1 MEELRS
7 TEILDKEI
15 REDARK
21 KAERILKNAET
32 EAAGIKNGVA
42 RRIKEVKAERERFYS
57 EKLKAYKDNCNA
69 AVPLEKQR
77 KEILFFDSEIQRA
90 LDAYFG
96 EMGKEKKRGII
107 AGFLKKFE
115 PVIGSKKIIVK
126 YAGFSKSETESLIK
140 EYFPKA
146 VPEKYAKLTDVE
158 AEIAGLDY
166 GLIIEDTE
174 HTFACKTDINRAR
187 RYLLTEKR
195 EEVKAALFGGHQN

>member
-32 EAAGIKNGVA
+32 EAAGIKNGVT

-57 EKLKAYKDNCNA
+57 EKLKAYKDNCSA

-90 LDAYFG
+90 LDTYFG
-96 EMGKEKKRGII
+96 ETGKEKKRGII
-107 AGFLKKFE
+107 AGFLKRLSSNM
-115 PVIGSKKIIVK
+115 PVLQKAKPRPLSKNIFRKRCL
-126 YAGFSKSETESLIK
+126 KSML
-140 EYFPKA
+140 
-146 VPEKYAKLTDVE
+146 
-158 AEIAGLDY
+158 
-166 GLIIEDTE
+166 
-174 HTFACKTDINRAR
+174 N
-187 RYLLTEKR
+187 
-195 EEVKAALFGGHQN
+195 

>member
-57 EKLKAYKDNCNA
+57 EKLKAYKDNCSA

-90 LDAYFG
+90 LDTYFG
-96 EMGKEKKRGII
+96 ETGKEKKRGII

-115 PVIGSKKIIVK
+115 SVVGSKKIIVK

>member
-32 EAAGIKNGVA
+32 EAAGIKNGVT

-57 EKLKAYKDNCNA
+57 EKLKAYKDNCSA

-90 LDAYFG
+90 LDMYFG

-115 PVIGSKKIIVK
+115 LVVGSKKIIVK
-126 YAGFSKSETESLIK
+126 YSGFSKSETEALIK

-158 AEIAGLDY
+158 AEIAGVDY

-187 RYLLTEKR
+187 QYLLTEKR

>member
-32 EAAGIKNGVA
+32 EAAGIKNGVT
-42 RRIKEVKAERERFYS
+42 RRIKEVKAEKERFYS

-96 EMGKEKKRGII
+96 ETGKEKKRGII

-115 PVIGSKKIIVK
+115 PVVGNKKIIVK
-126 YAGFSKSETESLIK
+126 YAGFSKSETETLIK

-158 AEIAGLDY
+158 AEIAGVDY